1 MTKLCEIK
9 SVGFGSGFV
18 EDGLNCIAV
27 DYRKFHFVF
36 FTQFSLDRMNFASF
50 AHCILFLGK
59 SLTRYISD
67 PCIVVLPP
75 CCC

>member
-9 SVGFGSGFV
+9 SVGFGSGCV

-36 FTQFSLDRMNFASF
+36 FYSVLIRPYGFCQFCSL
-50 AHCILFLGK
+50 HIIPWK
-59 SLTRYISD
+59 
-67 PCIVVLPP
+67 VVD
-75 CCC
+75 

>member
-1 MTKLCEIK
+1 MIKLCEIK

-36 FTQFSLDRMNFASF
+36 FYSVLIRPVWILPVLLIAYYSLESR
-50 AHCILFLGK
+50 
-59 SLTRYISD
+59 
-67 PCIVVLPP
+67 
-75 CCC
+75 